1 MATDDGYYAII
12 VGIKY
17 ADQELNTLRG
27 PENDAASFYE
37 WVVSADGG
45 GVPDDDRHR
54 SLILSSRFG
63 GAVEPTVDRVVGAF
77 EGFDRLTEAK
87 AEAGHRRHV
96 GKRLYIY
103 LAGHGF
109 APSNLDDETGL
120 LVADAKSGDYQQHV
134 LGRWCA
140 QWAYKAYYFDEI
152 LLFMDCCRTPVHSN
166 PVPNYRPKEINA
178 ADYEKVRRLYCFAC
192 RWSYKTREREMPP
205 DSLWRGVFTTALL
218 EGLKGAAADGKGKVT
233 AASLYRYLA
242 NFTQCYLSPEER
254 ADQSVP
260 KEPDIFYEPR
270 DGGLLITTV
279 KGERPSV
286 TDRLLRF
293 FSVLGFTPPPLK
305 GYKVRLKLPE
315 EATGEDVKVVDSK
328 LNPVG
333 RNPQRVADAGAD
345 GFVWELELD
354 SGYYYAQLAG
364 DEQRKL
370 FIVGCGGTVDVDLSV
385 ETA

>member
-37 WVVSADGG
+37 WVVSPDGG

-54 SLILSSRFG
+54 SLILSSRFD
-63 GAVEPTVDRVVGAF
+63 GAVEPTADRVVGAF
-77 EGFDRLTEAK
+77 EALDRLAGDN
-87 AEAGHRRHV
+87 AEAGRRRHV

-109 APSNLDDETGL
+109 APSNLDEETGL

-166 PVPNYRPKEINA
+166 PILNYRPKEINA
-178 ADYEKVRRLYCFAC
+178 ADFEKVRRLYCFAC
-192 RWSYKTREREMPP
+192 RWSYKAREREMPP

-218 EGLKGAAADGKGKVT
+218 EGLKGAAAEDSGNVT
-233 AASLYRYLA
+233 ADSLYRYLK

-260 KEPDIFYEPR
+260 KEPDIFYEPEHG
-270 DGGLLITTV
+270 DKILITRVKVGGPTV
-279 KGERPSV
+279 KDWISS
-286 TDRLLRF
+286 L
-293 FSVLGFTPPPLK
+293 FSGFTPPPVK
-305 GYKVRLKLPE
+305 GFKVRIRVPE
-315 EATGEDVKVVDSK
+315 EAVGETVELYDSK
-328 LNPVG
+328 TKRVRRKL
-333 RNPQRVADAGAD
+333 RRVAETGPDATL
-345 GFVWELELD
+345 WELELD
-354 SGYYYAQLAG
+354 SGYYYAKLAG
-364 DEQRKL
+364 RLQYKL
-370 FIVGCGGTVDVDLSV
+370 FTVGCGGTVDVDLSV
-385 ETA
+385 HAA